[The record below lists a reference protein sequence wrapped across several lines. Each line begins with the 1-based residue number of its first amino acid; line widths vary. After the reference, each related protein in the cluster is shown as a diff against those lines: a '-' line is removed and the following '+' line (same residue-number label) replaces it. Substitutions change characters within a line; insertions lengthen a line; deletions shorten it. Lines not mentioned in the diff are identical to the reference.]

1 MVEQK
6 PKAAE
11 QVAVWQC
18 GSRRQRPQQK
28 QAGVWKPQMAGL
40 TLQSPQQKQAMTRQT
55 LQSPQQRQ
63 VWNQTVWKPLAEQ
76 NQDQMVWKRLAEAE
90 LAGAA

>member
-1 MVEQK
+1 MAEQK

-11 QVAVWQC
+11 QVAVWQ
-18 GSRRQRPQQK
+18 PQ
-28 QAGVWKPQMAGL
+28 AVE
-40 TLQSPQQKQAMTRQT
+40 RT

-63 VWNQTVWKPLAEQ
+63 VQNQTVWKPLAKQ
-76 NQDQMVWKRLAEAE
+76 NQEQTVWKHLAEVE

>member
-1 MVEQK
+1 MAGQK

-11 QVAVWQC
+11 QVAVWQAVERTLQ
-18 GSRRQRPQQK
+18 SPQQK

-40 TLQSPQQKQAMTRQT
+40 TLQSPQQ
-55 LQSPQQRQ
+55 RQ
-63 VWNQTVWKPLAEQ
+63 VQNQTVWKPLAEQ
-76 NQDQMVWKRLAEAE
+76 NQDQTVWKRLAEAE

>member
-1 MVEQK
+1 MAEQK

-11 QVAVWQC
+11 QVAVWQPQAVERTLQ
-18 GSRRQRPQQK
+18 SPQQK

-40 TLQSPQQKQAMTRQT
+40 TLQSPQQ
-55 LQSPQQRQ
+55 RQ
-63 VWNQTVWKPLAEQ
+63 VQNQTVWKPLAE
-76 NQDQMVWKRLAEAE
+76 VE